1 MDWMMDGLIDGW
13 MMDWLMNDVLMNGGL
28 IDEWWIDCG
37 LVDEWWIDEWRLNHM
52 HKGMNQVIK
61 IEMKKW

>member
-1 MDWMMDGLIDGW
+1 
-13 MMDWLMNDVLMNGGL
+13 MNDVLMNGGL

-61 IEMKKW
+61 I